1 MKSIGSMLRSLIRLA
16 TDMFDRPESVSDRI
30 TSKYIGLL

>member
-1 MKSIGSMLRSLIRLA
+1 MKSIGSMFRAVIRLA
-16 TDMFDRPESVSDRI
+16 SEMFDQPGSSSSGI

>member
-1 MKSIGSMLRSLIRLA
+1 MKSIGSIFRSLVRFA
-16 TDMFDRPESVSDRI
+16 TDMFDRPGATSDRI